1 MDLPSYTINL
11 FWFTIPINSSPLF
24 RELNKLAGCPYI
36 FLTSLFGQSTLKIY
50 FEVLMLMDG
59 PARYI
64 LFGHSWLKIKVFFKL
79 AFTILDEI
87 VFRFAKVTK
96 LVTLSKSLILLL
108 TFLNISGL
116 KSGAGTSKAIL
127 ILVFTGLL
135 VIVFAE
141 DGDL

>member
-1 MDLPSYTINL
+1 
-11 FWFTIPINSSPLF
+11 
-24 RELNKLAGCPYI
+24 
-36 FLTSLFGQSTLKIY
+36 
-50 FEVLMLMDG
+50 MLMDG

-108 TFLNISGL
+108 TFPS
-116 KSGAGTSKAIL
+116 
-127 ILVFTGLL
+127 
-135 VIVFAE
+135 
-141 DGDL
+141 